1 MRSLASR
8 PPIIR
13 IANGTFYRHHPNTTS
28 PSRPNPPLFSDLS
41 FELAST
47 SNSPRNWCI
56 VGPSL
61 SGKTTFLQALKG
73 RFLCEPPVARS
84 YPYLS
89 SESVPKRLRTPQK
102 AIQYVGFDA
111 EQTGGGLGGDVATSA
126 YLSARYESRREI
138 TDFSLRDFLL
148 GNMELNPMKTEQ
160 GDDDATI
167 SPTLLSRIVKDLKLD
182 NLLDLPVSFLSN
194 GQGRRARIAR
204 ALLTRPEVLL
214 LDEPFMGLDPPTV
227 SGLSPLL
234 HSLVEKASPRLVL
247 SARPQDPLPD
257 WITHLVYL
265 RTDCQVGSMGP
276 KEEVLEGLK
285 KYVQGVRKGG
295 LVEDEKLPL
304 HSLIDIGRVLPS
316 AASTDGHVHAEQS
329 SFKELEPKNPNAE
342 PLVEMDGCK
351 VQYRGKVALGNWTQQ
366 TADGSKDGL
375 IWTVRRGE
383 RWGVFGPNGS
393 GKTTIVSLLCSDHP
407 QSYSL
412 PIKIFGRSRLPEPG
426 SGQRPLTF
434 WDVQS
439 RIGHSSP
446 EVHQHMPRNLTIR
459 QTIENAWSDTFR
471 AKPKLDDAA
480 KEKVEAALRWFAPEL
495 HPSYS
500 SASHENLS
508 WTDDYMFGGLSFS
521 AQRIALFIRS
531 MIKGPDV
538 VVLDEAFSGMDD
550 AVRDKCTLFLEQGE
564 TKTYRGEEIVESEV
578 SKSGQVK
585 IPGLSDQQALI
596 CIAHVKE
603 EVPDCVREWLCL
615 PEANTGNS
623 ARFGRLDG
631 PLRIDEKRW
640 NEPLTS
646 CNMTSPDMNM
656 DDEDLTVHACCAPIQ
671 NLARPI
677 DLSELE
683 YVTPRHLYYAVQ
695 TISYDNSSDD
705 ERPFFHWPIFGP
717 LVVENESSDA
727 RDHCANERTFLSY
740 LRLSVYMAIVSVAIT
755 LSFHLK
761 SEASPLELR
770 MAKPL
775 GTIFWALSVMT
786 LIAGMA
792 NYIRTVNKYSKR
804 AAIVQIGWKTHTV
817 FSLTAV
823 SIIGTCVILL
833 VIAKV
838 RDTSSNS

>member
-1 MRSLASR
+1 MRPLTSC

-13 IANGTFYRHHPNTTS
+13 IANGTFYRHHPNTTTTS
-28 PSRPNPPLFSDLS
+28 LRPNPPLFSDLN
-41 FELAST
+41 FELPST

-73 RFLCEPPVARS
+73 RYLCDPPIARS

-89 SESVPKRLRTPQK
+89 SENVPKRLRTPQK

-111 EQTGGGLGGDVATSA
+111 EQTGGGLGSSVATSA

-148 GNMELNPMKTEQ
+148 GNTELNPMKTEQ
-160 GDDDATI
+160 GDDDASI
-167 SPTLLSRIVKDLKLD
+167 PLGLLSRVIKDLKLE

-204 ALLTRPEVLL
+204 ALLTKPEVLL

-234 HSLVEKASPRLVL
+234 YSLSEKASPRLVL
-247 SARPQDPLPD
+247 SARPQDPVPD

-285 KYVQGVRKGG
+285 KYVHGVRKGG

-304 HSLIDIGRVLPS
+304 HSLVDIGRVLPS
-316 AASTDGHVHAEQS
+316 AASTEGSGHTEQS
-329 SFKELEPKNPNAE
+329 SFKELEPSKPGAE
-342 PLVEMDGCK
+342 PLVEMDGCR
-351 VQYRGKVALGNWTQQ
+351 VQYRGKVALGNWAQQ

-412 PIKIFGRSRLPEPG
+412 PIKLFGRSRLPEPG
-426 SGQRPLTF
+426 SSQRPLTF
-434 WDVQS
+434 WDIQS

-446 EVHQHMPRNLTIR
+446 EVHQHMPRSLTIR
-459 QTIENAWSDTFR
+459 QTIENAWSETFR
-471 AKPKLDDAA
+471 AKPKLNDAA

-495 HPSYS
+495 HPAYS
-500 SASHENLS
+500 SSSHENLS
-508 WTDDYMFGGLSFS
+508 WADDYMFGGLSFS

-531 MIKGPDV
+531 MIKSPDV

-564 TKTYRGEEIVESEV
+564 SRTYRGEDIVESDA

-585 IPGLSDQQALI
+585 ITGLSDEQALI

-615 PEANTGNS
+615 PEANTGS
-623 ARFGRLDG
+623 PARFGRLDG
-631 PLRIDEKRW
+631 PLRTDEKRW
-640 NEPLTS
+640 HE
-646 CNMTSPDMNM
+646 
-656 DDEDLTVHACCAPIQ
+656 VWG
-671 NLARPI
+671 
-677 DLSELE
+677 
-683 YVTPRHLYYAVQ
+683 
-695 TISYDNSSDD
+695 
-705 ERPFFHWPIFGP
+705 F
-717 LVVENESSDA
+717 
-727 RDHCANERTFLSY
+727 
-740 LRLSVYMAIVSVAIT
+740 
-755 LSFHLK
+755 
-761 SEASPLELR
+761 
-770 MAKPL
+770 
-775 GTIFWALSVMT
+775 
-786 LIAGMA
+786 
-792 NYIRTVNKYSKR
+792 
-804 AAIVQIGWKTHTV
+804 
-817 FSLTAV
+817 
-823 SIIGTCVILL
+823 
-833 VIAKV
+833 
-838 RDTSSNS
+838 